1 VLDLEVRGGAVPR
14 LYVDVTVRHSVP
26 GDAPRLSTAAC
37 QDGAAARE
45 AEADKRARYPDG
57 RTPYRVLPFA
67 LETFGRFG
75 KTALLHLRGLAKQQ
89 AQRLEEGGAEAASSL
104 TLRWGCRLSVALQ
117 RANATNVR
125 RAIGDDVLR
134 GVQKQELASNVAG

>member
-1 VLDLEVRGGAVPR
+1 MPR
-14 LYVDVTVRHSVP
+14 LYVDVTVRHGVP
-26 GDAPRLSTAAC
+26 GDAARLATAAG
-37 QDGAAARE
+37 QDGAATRE

-75 KTALLHLRGLAKQQ
+75 KAALLHLRGLAKQQ
-89 AQRLEEGGAEAASSL
+89 AQRLDEDGADAASAL

-134 GVQKQELASNVAG
+134 GTQKRVLAAEIAG